1 MNAPATPAAVATL
14 QQLRTP
20 PPRETQL
27 PAVRASFFDL
37 QGFELMQRVAKAF
50 AASTLVPKEYQGNLA
65 NCMIAINMAERIG
78 ADPMMVMQNL
88 YIVHGRPGWS
98 AQFLI
103 ATFNHC
109 GRFSAL
115 RFEWFGERGKDTWG
129 CRAWAAEKDTGE
141 KIVGPDIT
149 IALAKAES
157 WYEKSGSKWKTIPQL
172 MLMYRAAAWLIRS
185 HAPEI
190 AMGLQTA
197 EELGD
202 TYDAAPSGDGTFSV
216 TTEALRETASTIEHE
231 VGQQP
236 KAEQTTDAPELT
248 FALIVDKLHS
258 AHRQKDAALLEA
270 HADLIRSLANETQR
284 DEANAIYT
292 KLREELKQ

>member
-1 MNAPATPAAVATL
+1 MNAPAAPAAVASL
-14 QQLRTP
+14 AQLRSP
-20 PPRETQL
+20 APRESQH

-115 RFEWFGERGKDTWG
+115 RFEWLGERGKDTWG
-129 CRAWAAEKDTGE
+129 CRAWATEKDTGE

-149 IALAKAES
+149 IDLSKKEG

-202 TYDAAPSGDGTFSV
+202 VYDAAQGGDGTFSV
-216 TTEALRETASTIEHE
+216 TTDNLRETAQIIEHE
-231 VGQQP
+231 AT
-236 KAEQTTDAPELT
+236 KEEAAADAPSFTYAQVRAAIDEAKT
-248 FALIVDKLHS
+248 ADALDLAVDMI
-258 AHRQKDAALLEA
+258 RGV
-270 HADLIRSLANETQR
+270 ADEKQR
-284 DEANAIYT
+284 DELSEIAKKRRGEIA
-292 KLREELKQ
+292 